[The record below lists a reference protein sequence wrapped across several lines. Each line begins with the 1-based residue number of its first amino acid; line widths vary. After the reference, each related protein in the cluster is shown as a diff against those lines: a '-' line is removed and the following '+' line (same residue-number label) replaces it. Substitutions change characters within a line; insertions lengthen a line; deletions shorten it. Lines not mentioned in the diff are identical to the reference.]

1 MKPQVYH
8 VDAFTSQP
16 FRGNSAGVVFPADN
30 LSEAQMQ
37 LIARELG
44 HSETAFLLHS
54 DDSDVRIRYFTPTV
68 EVPICGH
75 ATVAA
80 HYVRAKVLGLGN
92 CTIWQTSLA
101 GKHRVTIEKH
111 NDDYRISLEQGTP
124 GFEPP
129 LEGETRAA
137 IINALHLTEDDILP
151 GLPIQVAT
159 TGHSKVMIPLK
170 PEVDIDALSPD
181 LNALTAPIRL
191 VSDLVQTTPHGEY
204 RLLQEGDD
212 WVLQFNHHQH
222 WQSMYRFDLCEQQQ
236 SDYVMGNFWSA
247 HWPQSHFRHHLLMCR
262 HLPDGGKLTLTNF
275 HFTHYENGHA
285 VEQRNLPDVA
295 SLYAVMQEQ
304 FGLGVDDAKHGFTVD
319 ELALVMAAFDTHPEA
334 GK

>member
-111 NDDYRISLEQGTP
+111 NDDYRISLEQGPP

-137 IINALHLTEDDILP
+137 IINALHLTEDDIARLANP
-151 GLPIQVAT
+151 GGNHRTLKSDDPT
-159 TGHSKVMIPLK
+159 ETGS
-170 PEVDIDALSPD
+170 
-181 LNALTAPIRL
+181 
-191 VSDLVQTTPHGEY
+191 GY
-204 RLLQEGDD
+204 RRP
-212 WVLQFNHHQH
+212 F
-222 WQSMYRFDLCEQQQ
+222 
-236 SDYVMGNFWSA
+236 A
-247 HWPQSHFRHHLLMCR
+247 
-262 HLPDGGKLTLTNF
+262 
-275 HFTHYENGHA
+275 
-285 VEQRNLPDVA
+285 
-295 SLYAVMQEQ
+295 
-304 FGLGVDDAKHGFTVD
+304 
-319 ELALVMAAFDTHPEA
+319 
-334 GK
+334 

>member
-1 MKPQVYH
+1 MVILKMVFLFTIPLPELYPVSVLQN
-8 VDAFTSQP
+8 FTSALLT
-16 FRGNSAGVVFPADN
+16 GCV
-30 LSEAQMQ
+30 
-37 LIARELG
+37 
-44 HSETAFLLHS
+44 TAILQIVGF
-54 DDSDVRIRYFTPTV
+54 
-68 EVPICGH
+68 G
-75 ATVAA
+75 
-80 HYVRAKVLGLGN
+80 G
-92 CTIWQTSLA
+92 QT
-101 GKHRVTIEKH
+101 
-111 NDDYRISLEQGTP
+111 
-124 GFEPP
+124 
-129 LEGETRAA
+129 
-137 IINALHLTEDDILP
+137 
-151 GLPIQVAT
+151 
-159 TGHSKVMIPLK
+159 
-170 PEVDIDALSPD
+170 
-181 LNALTAPIRL
+181 LTAPIRL
-191 VSDLVQTTPHGEY
+191 VPDLVQTTPHGEY

-222 WQSMYRFDLCEQQQ
+222 WQPMYRFDLCEQQQ

>member
-92 CTIWQTSLA
+92 CTVWQRLST
-101 GKHRVTIEKH
+101 RF
-111 NDDYRISLEQGTP
+111 ISLRTIFCQ
-124 GFEPP
+124 
-129 LEGETRAA
+129 AC
-137 IINALHLTEDDILP
+137 
-151 GLPIQVAT
+151 
-159 TGHSKVMIPLK
+159 
-170 PEVDIDALSPD
+170 
-181 LNALTAPIRL
+181 
-191 VSDLVQTTPHGEY
+191 
-204 RLLQEGDD
+204 
-212 WVLQFNHHQH
+212 QFR
-222 WQSMYRFDLCEQQQ
+222 WQ
-236 SDYVMGNFWSA
+236 
-247 HWPQSHFRHHLLMCR
+247 PQ
-262 HLPDGGKLTLTNF
+262 
-275 HFTHYENGHA
+275 
-285 VEQRNLPDVA
+285 
-295 SLYAVMQEQ
+295 
-304 FGLGVDDAKHGFTVD
+304 
-319 ELALVMAAFDTHPEA
+319 DTQ
-334 GK
+334 K

>member
-80 HYVRAKVLGLGN
+80 HYVRSKVSGLGN
-92 CTIWQTSLA
+92 CTVWQTSLA

-111 NDDYRISLEQGTP
+111 NDDYRISLEQGSP
-124 GFEPP
+124 
-129 LEGETRAA
+129 
-137 IINALHLTEDDILP
+137 
-151 GLPIQVAT
+151 
-159 TGHSKVMIPLK
+159 
-170 PEVDIDALSPD
+170 ALSHRWKVKHVR
-181 LNALTAPIRL
+181 RL
-191 VSDLVQTTPHGEY
+191 STRFISLKTTFCPVCRSGGDYRTLKSDDPV
-204 RLLQEGDD
+204 
-212 WVLQFNHHQH
+212 
-222 WQSMYRFDLCEQQQ
+222 
-236 SDYVMGNFWSA
+236 
-247 HWPQSHFRHHLLMCR
+247 
-262 HLPDGGKLTLTNF
+262 
-275 HFTHYENGHA
+275 
-285 VEQRNLPDVA
+285 
-295 SLYAVMQEQ
+295 
-304 FGLGVDDAKHGFTVD
+304 
-319 ELALVMAAFDTHPEA
+319 EA
-334 GK
+334 GSGYRCPFTRPCCADCHQ

>member
-111 NDDYRISLEQGTP
+111 NDDYRIS
-124 GFEPP
+124 
-129 LEGETRAA
+129 
-137 IINALHLTEDDILP
+137 
-151 GLPIQVAT
+151 
-159 TGHSKVMIPLK
+159 
-170 PEVDIDALSPD
+170 DAPRD
-181 LNALTAPIRL
+181 KC
-191 VSDLVQTTPHGEY
+191 V
-204 RLLQEGDD
+204 
-212 WVLQFNHHQH
+212 
-222 WQSMYRFDLCEQQQ
+222 
-236 SDYVMGNFWSA
+236 
-247 HWPQSHFRHHLLMCR
+247 HFR
-262 HLPDGGKLTLTNF
+262 
-275 HFTHYENGHA
+275 EINGIA
-285 VEQRNLPDVA
+285 
-295 SLYAVMQEQ
+295 
-304 FGLGVDDAKHGFTVD
+304 
-319 ELALVMAAFDTHPEA
+319 AAFQYLQKNYNPTA
-334 GK
+334 ASSL

>member
-124 GFEPP
+124 GFELP
-129 LEGETRAA
+129 LEGEVRAA

-151 GLPIQVAT
+151 GLPIQIAT

-181 LNALTAPIRL
+181 LNALTAISKQIGCNGFFPFQIRPGKNETDGRMFSPAIGIVEDPVTGNANGPMGAWL
-191 VSDLVQTTPHGEY
+191 VHHNVLPHDGK
-204 RLLQEGDD
+204 
-212 WVLQFNHHQH
+212 VL
-222 WQSMYRFDLCEQQQ
+222 R
-236 SDYVMGNFWSA
+236 VKGNQGRA
-247 HWPQSHFRHHLLMCR
+247 LGR
-262 HLPDGGKLTLTNF
+262 DGVIEVTVTIRDNQPEKVTISGAAVILFHAEWAIKL
-275 HFTHYENGHA
+275 
-285 VEQRNLPDVA
+285 
-295 SLYAVMQEQ
+295 
-304 FGLGVDDAKHGFTVD
+304 
-319 ELALVMAAFDTHPEA
+319 
-334 GK
+334 

>member
-124 GFEPP
+124 GFELP
-129 LEGETRAA
+129 LEGEVRAA

-181 LNALTAPIRL
+181 LSALTAI
-191 VSDLVQTTPHGEY
+191 SY
-204 RLLQEGDD
+204 WLQWFLPVPDPSRQKRNRWSHVLACDWYCGRSGD
-212 WVLQFNHHQH
+212 
-222 WQSMYRFDLCEQQQ
+222 WQCQ
-236 SDYVMGNFWSA
+236 W
-247 HWPQSHFRHHLLMCR
+247 
-262 HLPDGGKLTLTNF
+262 PDGCMVGTS
-275 HFTHYENGHA
+275 
-285 VEQRNLPDVA
+285 QRIAPRWQRVA
-295 SLYAVMQEQ
+295 C
-304 FGLGVDDAKHGFTVD
+304 
-319 ELALVMAAFDTHPEA
+319 
-334 GK
+334 

>member
-92 CTIWQTSLA
+92 CTVWQTSLA

-111 NDDYRISLEQGTP
+111 HDGYRISLEQGTP
-124 GFEPP
+124 GFELP
-129 LEGETRAA
+129 LEGEVRAA

-181 LNALTAPIRL
+181 LSALTAI
-191 VSDLVQTTPHGEY
+191 S
-204 RLLQEGDD
+204 
-212 WVLQFNHHQH
+212 
-222 WQSMYRFDLCEQQQ
+222 
-236 SDYVMGNFWSA
+236 
-247 HWPQSHFRHHLLMCR
+247 
-262 HLPDGGKLTLTNF
+262 
-275 HFTHYENGHA
+275 
-285 VEQRNLPDVA
+285 
-295 SLYAVMQEQ
+295 
-304 FGLGVDDAKHGFTVD
+304 
-319 ELALVMAAFDTHPEA
+319 
-334 GK
+334 

>member
-1 MKPQVYH
+1 MCPGIGASIK
-8 VDAFTSQP
+8 
-16 FRGNSAGVVFPADN
+16 NSLLLYKNRPY
-30 LSEAQMQ
+30 
-37 LIARELG
+37 RE
-44 HSETAFLLHS
+44 
-54 DDSDVRIRYFTPTV
+54 R
-68 EVPICGH
+68 
-75 ATVAA
+75 
-80 HYVRAKVLGLGN
+80 
-92 CTIWQTSLA
+92 
-101 GKHRVTIEKH
+101 KHRSGGEKQKGSRGIRRGQG
-111 NDDYRISLEQGTP
+111 YRLVFQFPIRE
-124 GFEPP
+124 
-129 LEGETRAA
+129 LEGEKWIADVGFGGQT
-137 IINALHLTEDDILP
+137 
-151 GLPIQVAT
+151 
-159 TGHSKVMIPLK
+159 
-170 PEVDIDALSPD
+170 
-181 LNALTAPIRL
+181 LTAPIHL

-222 WQSMYRFDLCEQQQ
+222 WQPMYRFDLCEQQQ

>member
-92 CTIWQTSLA
+92 CTVWQTSLA
-101 GKHRVTIEKH
+101 GKHRVTIEKQ
-111 NDDYRISLEQGTP
+111 NDDYRISLEQGTC
-124 GFEPP
+124 
-129 LEGETRAA
+129 
-137 IINALHLTEDDILP
+137 
-151 GLPIQVAT
+151 
-159 TGHSKVMIPLK
+159 
-170 PEVDIDALSPD
+170 ALSHRWKVKHVQ
-181 LNALTAPIRL
+181 RL
-191 VSDLVQTTPHGEY
+191 STRFISLRTIFCQAC
-204 RLLQEGDD
+204 
-212 WVLQFNHHQH
+212 QFR
-222 WQSMYRFDLCEQQQ
+222 WQQQ
-236 SDYVMGNFWSA
+236 
-247 HWPQSHFRHHLLMCR
+247 
-262 HLPDGGKLTLTNF
+262 
-275 HFTHYENGHA
+275 
-285 VEQRNLPDVA
+285 
-295 SLYAVMQEQ
+295 
-304 FGLGVDDAKHGFTVD
+304 
-319 ELALVMAAFDTHPEA
+319 DTQ
-334 GK
+334 K

>member
-1 MKPQVYH
+1 MSTLLVGIRLCARGDNFTWPDSPSLSGHLQTMIVLQSQENVNETQVYH

-92 CTIWQTSLA
+92 CTVWQTSLA

-111 NDDYRISLEQGTP
+111 RWLSYFAGT
-124 GFEPP
+124 
-129 LEGETRAA
+129 RYA
-137 IINALHLTEDDILP
+137 
-151 GLPIQVAT
+151 
-159 TGHSKVMIPLK
+159 
-170 PEVDIDALSPD
+170 
-181 LNALTAPIRL
+181 RL
-191 VSDLVQTTPHGEY
+191 
-204 RLLQEGDD
+204 
-212 WVLQFNHHQH
+212 
-222 WQSMYRFDLCEQQQ
+222 
-236 SDYVMGNFWSA
+236 
-247 HWPQSHFRHHLLMCR
+247 
-262 HLPDGGKLTLTNF
+262 
-275 HFTHYENGHA
+275 
-285 VEQRNLPDVA
+285 
-295 SLYAVMQEQ
+295 
-304 FGLGVDDAKHGFTVD
+304 
-319 ELALVMAAFDTHPEA
+319 
-334 GK
+334 